1 MYFSRYCESP
11 YVNTFT
17 AHNNMYVNSL
27 HYILALLDFTINKH
41 IFSVR
46 SPFFGRVSVNV
57 RSVYLLGT
65 LIRYRNVFRYWRE
78 FGLFSEGA
86 KCHAT
91 KYHGT
96 TYHCSKGG
104 CFYLFWQRPSAAK
117 YTEYIVNTLHTIHLS
132 FRIES
137 SSLLFKYR
145 RFSQL

>member
-27 HYILALLDFTINKH
+27 HYIVALLDFTINKH

-46 SPFFGRVSVNV
+46 SPFQGWVSVNV

-78 FGLFSEGA
+78 FG
-86 KCHAT
+86 
-91 KYHGT
+91 
-96 TYHCSKGG
+96 
-104 CFYLFWQRPSAAK
+104 
-117 YTEYIVNTLHTIHLS
+117 
-132 FRIES
+132 
-137 SSLLFKYR
+137 
-145 RFSQL
+145 FSQRGLSVMQPSIMVLPIIVLKGVAFTYFGKDRRPQNTQSTL